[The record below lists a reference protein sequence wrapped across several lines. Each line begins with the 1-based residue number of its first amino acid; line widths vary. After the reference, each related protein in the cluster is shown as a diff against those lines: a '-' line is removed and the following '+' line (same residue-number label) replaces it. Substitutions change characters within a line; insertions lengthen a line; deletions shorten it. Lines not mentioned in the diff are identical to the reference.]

1 MSDAPLTTIQDIH
14 EVSRRNPGRWVSRGK
29 GYEAFTDNDGRFR
42 LTHYGQVI
50 FTYDPSTG
58 RHRSSGNAADRN
70 AVATMEAIYRV
81 GKAAPK
87 TKSACTRPKTKPK
100 SKPATPSKQRKTAN
114 AKPSTSAARLLELG
128 YDLTDEKVV
137 GKDPEMGYVESV
149 VIGRRR
155 SDGRYAV
162 WYGVDWTK
170 HPKASDRANGFT
182 ITQGAYDL
190 TLAEARAESARRL
203 ERSSQYR
210 WQSASRK
217 GGAKPAPARNGKPG
231 YNSEPRPAPEQYAS
245 APYAMRSSGG
255 HTILRVYYDGWESRM
270 RDRPV
275 YDVVA
280 TRQDIGGLI
289 WGRDYDPMSGLW
301 SGGDYDQTEAQIED
315 HAWGHR
321 LIASYGKAGS
331 PCIKGKAKPK
341 ASKASS
347 KPRQSSQCVKRKP
360 ASSKPKAQSSK
371 CLRKKT
377 STTSKPKSTA
387 KRAASPQRKTTQSR
401 NTKGQPA
408 RRRASPTVKA
418 RGPGGR
424 R

>member
-1 MSDAPLTTIQDIH
+1 MSDTTLTTIKDIH

-29 GYEAFTDNDGRFR
+29 GYEAFTDGDGRFR
-42 LTHYGQVI
+42 LTHYGQTI

-58 RHRSSGNAADRN
+58 KHRSSGNAADRN

-81 GKAAPK
+81 GRAAPK
-87 TKSACTRPKTKPK
+87 AKSGCTKGKAKPKTKT
-100 SKPATPSKQRKTAN
+100 ATPSKQRRSAN
-114 AKPSTSAARLLELG
+114 TKPSTSAARLLELG

-170 HPKASDRANGFT
+170 HPNASDRANGYT

-203 ERSSQYR
+203 QRSSKYR
-210 WQSASRK
+210 WESASRK
-217 GGAKPAPARNGKPG
+217 AGARKVPARNGKPG
-231 YNSEPRPAPEQYAS
+231 YNSEPRPKPEDYAS

-270 RDRPV
+270 KDRPV

-321 LIASYGKAGS
+321 LIATYGKARS
-331 PCIKGKAKPK
+331 PCIKTKAKPK
-341 ASKASS
+341 TKTASKP
-347 KPRQSSQCVKRKP
+347 KQSSQCVRRKP
-360 ASSKPKAQSSK
+360 ATAKPKAQTSK
-371 CLRKKT
+371 CLKKKT
-377 STTSKPKSTA
+377 STASKPKSTA
-387 KRAASPQRKTTQSR
+387 KKAVSPQRKTTQSR

-408 RRRASPTVKA
+408 RRRASPTAKA
-418 RGPGGR
+418 RGSGGR